1 MKLKLSCM
9 FLILIAVFSDGCSA
23 RMSADTVILNLST
36 SPYFASQQNEDIAF
50 SVKESTVSVD
60 TNEITLIFE
69 NKSDIDYFYG
79 MISYIEIESDGNWY
93 SIPVKENVY
102 WTMLGYPIPAQ
113 SSSEQVFPIHT
124 YFDNLEIGKYRI
136 VKKISMTD
144 DPQNSS
150 YIFAEF
156 VVE

>member
-1 MKLKLSCM
+1 M
-9 FLILIAVFSDGCSA
+9 FLIILAVFCDGCSA
-23 RMSADTVILNLST
+23 GVSADTASSNLST

-50 SVKESTVSVD
+50 AVKESTVSAD

-79 MISYIEIESDGNWY
+79 TISYVEIESDGSWY

-113 SSSEQVFPIHT
+113 SSAEQVFPIHT
-124 YFDNLEIGKYRI
+124 YYDNLGTGKYRI

-150 YIFAEF
+150 YIFAKF
-156 VVE
+156 IVT